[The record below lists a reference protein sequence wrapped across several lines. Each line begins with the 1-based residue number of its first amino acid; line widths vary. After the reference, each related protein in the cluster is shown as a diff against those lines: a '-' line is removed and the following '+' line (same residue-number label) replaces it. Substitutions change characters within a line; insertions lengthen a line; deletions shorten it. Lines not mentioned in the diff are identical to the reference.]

1 MLSLV
6 VVVGVAVAVVG
17 VVLAVVV
24 AFVVAVVVVVVAV
37 VAFVVVVGA
46 VLIDVVVARVCVLAM
61 VAFSKPRR
69 AGRDRCSR
77 HCHRG
82 CSRLKSVASCY
93 SNVKRRRLYP
103 QTRGHMEPE
112 SANVL
117 QLSGGPTMALVRQN

>member
-1 MLSLV
+1 MVIADVSCLLLSLV
-6 VVVGVAVAVVG
+6 WWLLRLSLLQLSVAVA
-17 VVLAVVV
+17 
-24 AFVVAVVVVVVAV
+24 VVVAV
-37 VAFVVVVGA
+37 VAFVVGVGA
-46 VLIDVVVARVCVLAM
+46 VVLAM

-69 AGRDRCSR
+69 AGRDRCFR